1 MTITDSV
8 EYGQW
13 KLGIRNESVTLSLRP
28 LIDKLAG
35 AFANGIV
42 GIAAVAAGMTGA
54 AKPEDITSAGM
65 QSFNLFM
72 FYIPIILIVISVI
85 IYWFKVTLTEKKH
98 AQIVIELEK
107 RLHEEEANKN

>member
-1 MTITDSV
+1 M
-8 EYGQW
+8 
-13 KLGIRNESVTLSLRP
+13 GIRNESVTLSLRP

-42 GIAAVAAGMTGA
+42 GVAAVAAGMTGS
-54 AKPEDITSAGM
+54 AKPEDITDAGM

-72 FYIPIILIVISVI
+72 FYIPIALIVISVL

-98 AQIVIELEK
+98 AEIVRQLEE
-107 RLHEEEANKN
+107 RLRKEEAEKK